1 MAIST
6 TQVCDNIGA
15 MWGVTVKD
23 YKLNGTQIDLQDL
36 LVAVSKQRATAVENE
51 VSPLSKRMEARND
64 LLEKYGAA
72 LSELTKIQASFKSD
86 AKGSQDM
93 SGWITSSTVDM
104 LKKLGYSYT
113 YMSDHTDKDD
123 DERPDFYYCSKCNS
137 YSANKQTIEGM
148 VQRVKSAIDGLNT
161 DAQADMTRLQ
171 SLVDRRDEAY
181 STATNLMTN
190 VSDTRSNTIRNY

>member
-6 TQVCDNIGA
+6 TQVCNNIGA

-86 AKGSQDM
+86 AKGAQDM
-93 SGWITSSTVDM
+93 SDWITSATADM
-104 LKKLGYSYT
+104 LKKLGYSPT
-113 YMSDHTDKDD
+113 YVSDHSDID
-123 DERPDFYYCSKCNS
+123 DEKRPDFYYCSKCAA

-148 VQRVKSAIDGLNT
+148 VQRVKSAIDGLNS